1 MRTTL
6 IRALRLTLREGR
18 VPARTGALALAVL
31 LTMSVVPALAQSL
44 VKGKVV
50 DAQGKPVEGATIT
63 FESQSSSAKR
73 DTKTDKKGE
82 FLQVGLASGAYK
94 VTATKEGVGT
104 ATQTGQVSQGRPVEL
119 SFKLAPAAAGGPLAG
134 GGDAKAAAELQAL
147 AAAAGAASTAGNW
160 DEAVAK
166 YTELTAKV
174 PTCAECFLQLGHAQ
188 AQKKSYTEAEAA
200 YKQSL
205 SIRETADAYNGLV
218 RIYNDQKKFD
228 LAAEA
233 GGKAAALS
241 STAGGGGNPEA
252 LYNNGVV
259 LFNAGKFGEAKAQF
273 DAATKADPNMALAH
287 YYLGMANLNGGDLPG
302 ATAAFEAYLKLDP
315 EGSKIPASSPV
326 KVNELKAFLASQ
338 KK

>member
-6 IRALRLTLREGR
+6 IRA
-18 VPARTGALALAVL
+18 ALAVAAL
-31 LTMSVVPALAQSL
+31 LTLSAAPVLAQSQ
-44 VKGKVV
+44 VRGKVV
-50 DAQGKPVEGATIT
+50 DAQGAPVEGAIIT
-63 FESQSSSAKR
+63 FESQTSNMRR

-82 FLQVGLASGAYK
+82 FIQVGLASGAYK

-104 ATQTGQVSQGRPVEL
+104 HSQTGQVTQGRPVDL
-119 SFKLAPAAAGGPLAG
+119 AFKLEPPRAGGPLGAAA
-134 GGDAKAAAELQAL
+134 GDAKAAAELQAL
-147 AAAAGAASTAGNW
+147 ATAASAAATAGNW
-160 DEAVAK
+160 DEAIGK

-174 PTCAECFLQLGHAQ
+174 PTCAECFIQLGNAYTN
-188 AQKKSYTEAEAA
+188 KKSYTEAETA
-200 YKQSL
+200 YKA
-205 SIRETADAYNGLV
+205 SIGVRETADAYNGLV

-233 GGKAAALS
+233 GGKAASLS
-241 STAGGGGNPEA
+241 ATAGGGGNPEA
-252 LYNNGVV
+252 MYNNGVV
-259 LFNAGKFGEAKAQF
+259 LFNAGKFAEAKAQF
-273 DAATKADPNMALAH
+273 DSAAKADPTMALAQ

-326 KVNELKAFLASQ
+326 KVNELKGFLASQ

>member
-6 IRALRLTLREGR
+6 IR
-18 VPARTGALALAVL
+18 GALALAVL
-31 LTMSVVPALAQSL
+31 LTMSVAPALAQSL

-50 DAQGKPVEGATIT
+50 DAQGKPVEGATVT

-82 FLQVGLASGAYK
+82 FLQVGLASGPWK

-104 ATQTGQVSQGRPVEL
+104 MSQTGQVTQGRPVEL
-119 SFKLAPAAAGGPLAG
+119 SFKLAPAAGGALAG
-134 GGDAKAAAELQAL
+134 GGDPKAAAELQAL
-147 AAAAGAASTAGNW
+147 AAAASAASQAGNW
-160 DEAVAK
+160 DEAVTK
-166 YTELTAKV
+166 YTELVGKV
-174 PTCAECFLQLGHAQ
+174 PTCAECFLQLGLAQ
-188 AQKKSYTEAEAA
+188 AQKKNYTEAEAA
-200 YKQSL
+200 YKQSITVKE
-205 SIRETADAYNGLV
+205 SADAYNGLV

-233 GGKAAALS
+233 GSKAASLS
-241 STAGGGGNPEA
+241 AGAGGGGNAEA
-252 LYNNGVV
+252 TYNNGVV
-259 LFNAGKFGEAKAQF
+259 LFNAGKFAEAKAQF
-273 DAATKADPNMALAH
+273 EAASKSDPNMALAH
-287 YYLGMANLNGGDLPG
+287 YYLGMANLNGGDLAG

-326 KVNELKAFLASQ
+326 KVNELKGFLATQ